1 MKLHVVYDKNGDIV
15 AAARVDATAPVRI
28 RPNADEKAGHRAADV
43 NVPAE
48 YQQHDLAG
56 ICQKLRVD
64 VKGKSHDLKPKD

>member
-1 MKLHVVYDKNGDIV
+1 MKLHVVYNKDGDIV
-15 AAARVDATAPVRI
+15 AAARLDTTAPVRI

-48 YQQHDLAG
+48 YHQHDLAG

-64 VKGKSHDLKPKD
+64 VKSKSHSLKPKE

>member
-1 MKLHVVYDKNGDIV
+1 MKLHVVYNKDGDIV
-15 AAARVDATAPVRI
+15 AAARLDTTAPVRI

-64 VKGKSHDLKPKD
+64 VKSKSPELKPKA

>member
-1 MKLHVVYDKNGDIV
+1 MKLHVVYNKDGDIV
-15 AAARVDATAPVRI
+15 AAARLDTTAPVRI

-64 VKGKSHDLKPKD
+64 VKGKSPDLKPKD